1 MNNKAFTLIE
11 LLVVVLI
18 IGILSAIALPQYEK
32 SVTKTRIMTGMPIGR
47 ALVTALDEYN
57 MANSDGYTAVYDNL
71 VLGVPPN
78 FTDKDGNAYSN
89 VTAGSELYYDAGK
102 AGEKMFKIIA
112 GGKVQDRYLLPNGK
126 KIYINFYAN
135 NATADKNDG
144 DFRGR
149 IYCTGESNA
158 SAATAYCKAI
168 GGVKDGN
175 KYFLN

>member
-18 IGILSAIALPQYEK
+18 IGVLSAIALPQYEK

-47 ALVTALDEYN
+47 ALATALDEYN
-57 MANSDGYTAVYDNL
+57 MANPEGYTAVYDNL

-89 VTAGSELYYDAGK
+89 VTAGSELYYDVGK
-102 AGEKMFKIIA
+102 AGQKMFKILS
-112 GGKVQDRYLLPNGK
+112 GGKVQYTYLLPNGK
-126 KIYINFYAN
+126 KINIYFYAQ
-135 NATADKNDG
+135 NATADSG
-144 DFRGR
+144 DYKGR

-158 SAATAYCKAI
+158 AAATEYCKAI
-168 GGVKDGN
+168 GGVKDGS